1 MDNLTH
7 SVVGLGIGALIDRSL
22 PDEPDTESQRV
33 RTRMLLVIGALAS
46 NFPDLDLI
54 TTKLL
59 EPPLGYLLL
68 HRGHTHT
75 LVGALAELIILLAGT
90 WLLWPGARG
99 LLRTSARSRVAAVGT
114 ACIGLL
120 LHIGM
125 DGMNV
130 YGVHPFWP
138 FDPSWYYGDLIFI
151 VEPVF
156 WIGFGVPLAAMVRRK
171 GLRWGLFALM
181 ALVPLGVTLA
191 GFLQWGSLAGLLA
204 LGVAL
209 AALERRARHRPRGA
223 RSRMALA
230 AGVSLSIAY
239 IGVQAVS
246 LQQARAIVAA
256 ELERRAPGEQLV
268 DAALSAYPANPLCWS
283 FVTVASDEGAGSYHL
298 RRGLLTVAPGIAPV
312 TACPAPIAGRAAPD
326 AVQAGGLA
334 FTTDERASLATLR
347 SLSQHNCHFNA
358 WLRFARAPSVER
370 DVATDVRWGPPGSVN
385 FSTIDYGALA
395 ARPCPHPVPG
405 WGMPRADLLGGRVLP
420 DIQSS
425 DEHAAHPPHGA
436 YGDDRARSR

>member
-7 SVVGLGIGALIDRSL
+7 SVVGLGIGALVDRSL
-22 PDEPDTESQRV
+22 PDEPDSESQRM
-33 RTRMLLVIGALAS
+33 RTCMLLVIGALAS

-75 LVGALAELIILLAGT
+75 LLGALAELIVLLAGI

-99 LLRTSARSRVAAVGT
+99 LLRTSARSRAAAVGT

-171 GLRWGLFALM
+171 GLRWALFALM
-181 ALVPLGVTLA
+181 ALVPLGVTFA
-191 GFLQWGSLAGLLA
+191 GFLQWGSLVGLLA
-204 LGVAL
+204 LGMGL
-209 AALERRARHRPRGA
+209 AALERLARHRPRGA

-230 AGVSLSIAY
+230 AGVALSIAY
-239 IGVQAVS
+239 IGIQAVS

-256 ELERRAPGEQLV
+256 ELGRRAPGERLV
-268 DAALSAYPANPLCWS
+268 DAALSAYPATPLCWS
-283 FVTVASDEGAGSYHL
+283 FVTVARGAADADAGKNTGASIRL
-298 RRGLLTVAPGIAPV
+298 RRGLLSVAPGIDPA
-312 TACPAPIAGRAAPD
+312 TACPAALGGAAGPD
-326 AVQAGGLA
+326 ATPQIAWQTEQSEPLA
-334 FTTDERASLATLR
+334 ALRALR
-347 SLSQHNCHFNA
+347 QTNCHVDA
-358 WLRFARAPSVER
+358 WLRFARAR
-370 DVATDVRWGPPGSVN
+370 
-385 FSTIDYGALA
+385 
-395 ARPCPHPVPG
+395 
-405 WGMPRADLLGGRVLP
+405 
-420 DIQSS
+420 
-425 DEHAAHPPHGA
+425 
-436 YGDDRARSR
+436 

>member
-7 SVVGLGIGALIDRSL
+7 SVVGLGIGALVDRSL
-22 PDEPDTESQRV
+22 RDEADTGAQGV

-54 TTKLL
+54 TTRLL

-75 LVGALAELIILLAGT
+75 LVGALVELILLLAGV
-90 WLLWPGARG
+90 WLLWPGARA
-99 LLRTSARSRVAAVGT
+99 LLRASARARGAALGT

-171 GLRWGLFALM
+171 GLRRGLFALM
-181 ALVPLGVTLA
+181 ALVPVGVTLA

-209 AALERRARHRPRGA
+209 AAIERRARRRPRGA
-223 RSRMALA
+223 RSRLALA
-230 AGVSLSIAY
+230 AGLALSVAY
-239 IGVQAVS
+239 VGVQAAA
-246 LQQARAIVAA
+246 LQQARTIVAG
-256 ELERRAPGEQLV
+256 ELRRLDAGEQLL
-268 DAALSAYPANPLCWS
+268 DTALSAYPANPLCWS
-283 FVTVASDEGAGSYHL
+283 FVTVARGPAGATAGGAADASDGATVRL
-298 RRGLLTVAPGIAPV
+298 RRGLLSIAPGIDPAA
-312 TACPAPIAGRAAPD
+312 ACPAALAGPAGPD
-326 AVQAGGLA
+326 ATPRIAWQSEQHEPLA
-334 FTTDERASLATLR
+334 ALRTLR
-347 SLSQHNCHFNA
+347 QTNCHVDA
-358 WLRFARAPSVER
+358 WLRFARAPALAQNAGT
-370 DVATDVRWGPPGSVN
+370 ATDARWGPPGSYN
-385 FSTIDYGALA
+385 FSTISYADLA
-395 ARPCPHPVPG
+395 PLPCPHRVPG
-405 WGMPRADLLGGRVLP
+405 WGYPRADLLG
-420 DIQSS
+420 
-425 DEHAAHPPHGA
+425 
-436 YGDDRARSR
+436 AR

>member
-283 FVTVASDEGAGSYHL
+283 FVTVARGPADADADAGASIRL
-298 RRGLLTVAPGIAPV
+298 RRGLLSVAPGIDPA
-312 TACPAPIAGRAAPD
+312 TACPAALGGAAGTNATPQIAWQTEQSEPLAALRA
-326 AVQAGGLA
+326 
-334 FTTDERASLATLR
+334 LR
-347 SLSQHNCHFNA
+347 KANCHVDA
-358 WLRFARAPSVER
+358 WLRFARAPALAQA
-370 DVATDVRWGPPGSVN
+370 DGTATDARWGPPGSYN
-385 FSTIDYGALA
+385 FSTLSYADLA
-395 ARPCPHPVPG
+395 PLPCPHRVPG
-405 WGMPRADLLGGRVLP
+405 WGYPRADLL
-420 DIQSS
+420 DAQ
-425 DEHAAHPPHGA
+425 
-436 YGDDRARSR
+436 

>member
-7 SVVGLGIGALIDRSL
+7 SVVGLGVGALIDRSL
-22 PDEPDTESQRV
+22 PPEPDAKSERL
-33 RTRMLLVIGALAS
+33 RARLLLTVCCLAS
-46 NFPDLDLI
+46 NFPDLDLVL
-54 TTKLL
+54 TPLL
-59 EPPLGYLLL
+59 EAPLGYLLH

-75 LVGALAELIILLAGT
+75 LLAAIGEAALLLGAT
-90 WLLWPGARG
+90 WLLWPGARR
-99 LLRTSARSRVAAVGT
+99 LLRASGQARRGALLAA
-114 ACIGLL
+114 AAGLV
-120 LHIGM
+120 LHLCM
-125 DGMNV
+125 DGLNV

-138 FDPSWYYGDLIFI
+138 VDARWYYGDLVFI

-156 WIGFGVPLAAMVRRK
+156 WVAFGVPLAAMVRAPWRRRS
-171 GLRWGLFALM
+171 LLALM
-181 ALVPLGVTLA
+181 ALVPLGFTLA
-191 GFLQWGSLAGLLA
+191 GFLQWGSLAGLLGLGLVLA
-204 LGVAL
+204 WVQRHIAAPRSRPGVGTPGVGTPGVATL
-209 AALERRARHRPRGA
+209 HAATARPRRRRAG
-223 RSRMALA
+223 LA
-230 AGVSLSIAY
+230 AGLAASLAFVGI
-239 IGVQAVS
+239 QAVAMHH
-246 LQQARAIVAA
+246 ARATLAA
-256 ELERRAPGEQLV
+256 EVARRDGGERLL
-268 DAALSAYPANPLCWS
+268 DIALSAYPANPLCWS

-312 TACPAPIAGRAAPD
+312 TTCPAPIAGRAAPD

-405 WGMPRADLLGGRVLP
+405 WGMPRADLLGGR
-420 DIQSS
+420 
-425 DEHAAHPPHGA
+425 
-436 YGDDRARSR
+436 